1 MALPWLAVGK
11 LVLNN
16 LDTIMGVVKPAF
28 TRKRADTLAMQTDL
42 LNQQIA
48 ELQAAASGNAEQIRQ
63 LAAQVKELVEALAQ
77 SATEAASQRAAA
89 RRWSYAALTLALVA
103 VGLGTVALLSGCS
116 ASPAVSSG
124 MAFESHAGLRLELD
138 VEAIT
143 ARQ

>member
-1 MALPWLAVGK
+1 MALPWLAVGQ

-77 SATEAASQRAAA
+77 SATEAASQRASAK
-89 RRWSYAALTLALVA
+89 RWSYAAVTVSLVA
-103 VGLGTVALLSGCS
+103 VGLAVVALLSG
-116 ASPAVSSG
+116 
-124 MAFESHAGLRLELD
+124 
-138 VEAIT
+138 
-143 ARQ
+143 

>member
-28 TRKRADTLAMQTDL
+28 TRKRVDTLAMQTDL

-48 ELQAAASGNAEQIRQ
+48 ELQAAASNNAEQIRQ

-77 SATEAASQRAAA
+77 SATEAAAQRVAA
-89 RRWSYAALTLALVA
+89 RRWSFVA
-103 VGLGTVALLSGCS
+103 VALSGVAVLLS
-116 ASPAVSSG
+116 VSL
-124 MAFESHAGLRLELD
+124 M
-138 VEAIT
+138 I
-143 ARQ
+143 AR